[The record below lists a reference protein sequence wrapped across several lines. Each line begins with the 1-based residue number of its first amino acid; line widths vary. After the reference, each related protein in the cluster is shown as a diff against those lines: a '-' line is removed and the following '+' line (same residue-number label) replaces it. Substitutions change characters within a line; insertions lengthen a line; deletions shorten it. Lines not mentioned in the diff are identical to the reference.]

1 MQPYK
6 VYCGSVGRLAFN
18 RRYKAMVMLKL
29 FNQPMQADEHEQI
42 PSEAVA
48 PAAVHAENKTLAD
61 ANDSANVVLE
71 MAMYNCDEWID
82 GDWWC
87 SCVRAP
93 TEAGGVNW
101 ESETNLDNT
110 TTAATKGEQQPMI
123 TLSALKR
130 AMTLCKLRG
139 RVLHMGTHMTSHMQL
154 EAVQSWQSQALAAA
168 KSRRVVKFWCSQML
182 AAVDAKCQAVV
193 AARRATAAA
202 YDSDSSSDAAELSD
216 NITFIG
222 GEDDPDT
229 FVRAVRIVT
238 ATRQPASP
246 IELLGELVVRMADR
260 NEADL
265 VLDWMDSGRGPR
277 GERLVSAKADSQQ
290 QIDDCRQGWQLQTQ
304 ADSQQQISDCRQ
316 GWQLQTQAMFAA
328 EFPVAHE
335 HDTAE
340 MGLTACRQ
348 TTTMGRHITTYNR
361 RLASSRICVN
371 STAARLGLTNRAER
385 RRFINSC
392 IDELPKELKSVWP
405 PKAYLLKNIHK
416 FTNMQLL
423 QEAAKAYCQGALA
436 SAAFEVGLDDNY

>member
-1 MQPYK
+1 
-6 VYCGSVGRLAFN
+6 
-18 RRYKAMVMLKL
+18 MLKL
-29 FNQPMQADEHEQI
+29 FNQPMQTVTAPTADEHEQI

-61 ANDSANVVLE
+61 ADDSANVVLE

-82 GDWWC
+82 GD
-87 SCVRAP
+87 SGMRCVRAP

-101 ESETNLDNT
+101 ESETNSDHT

-130 AMTLCKLRG
+130 AMMLCKLCG
-139 RVLHMGTHMTSHMQL
+139 RVLHMGTHMISHMQL

-182 AAVDAKCQAVV
+182 AAVDAKCQAVA
-193 AARRATAAA
+193 AARRAAAAA

-246 IELLGELVVRMADR
+246 IELLGELVVRMADS

-277 GERLVSAKADSQQ
+277 GERLVQQ
-290 QIDDCRQGWQLQTQ
+290 KQI
-304 ADSQQQISDCRQ
+304 
-316 GWQLQTQAMFAA
+316 
-328 EFPVAHE
+328 
-335 HDTAE
+335 
-340 MGLTACRQ
+340 
-348 TTTMGRHITTYNR
+348 YN
-361 RLASSRICVN
+361 SR
-371 STAARLGLTNRAER
+371 
-385 RRFINSC
+385 
-392 IDELPKELKSVWP
+392 
-405 PKAYLLKNIHK
+405 
-416 FTNMQLL
+416 
-423 QEAAKAYCQGALA
+423 
-436 SAAFEVGLDDNY
+436 